1 LLLIPEEAAST
12 FHMIPFA
19 LNGSELS
26 LAMED
31 PSDLEAREFVKRKTG
46 FKLNMSYARRP
57 DLFMHWDNIKRTL
70 KMFLPKLFLEIL
82 LKVRKEQVHM
92 M

>member
-1 LLLIPEEAAST
+1 
-12 FHMIPFA
+12 
-19 LNGSELS
+19 
-26 LAMED
+26 MED

-57 DLFMHWDNIKRTL
+57 DLIHALGQYKRTL
-70 KMFLPKLFLEIL
+70 KMFLPKLFLKIL